1 MAKTIWFDLKW
12 KNIIHSALVETR
24 SIKLVILSNPY
35 DSDVVLG
42 LRPWSLV
49 VLNDKIVVS
58 DVGLRVKSWPWCA
71 TAAQTLSFG
80 LTYFQTTEESS
91 IFLWITRDLGLGP
104 WLSLRTK
111 PECDVVS
118 TIWPHHPGCQIT
130 CYAATEQLNT
140 SELTES
146 CCQCVCVE
154 IALPCAQI
162 TVGRWS
168 NNHLWSSVL
177 CRLSWPCPW
186 GYRGGSPTAVQA
198 WRPFPLWEPSHSHPI
213 VLV

>member
-42 LRPWSLV
+42 LRPWLSLTTKLWSQTLV
-49 VLNDKIVVS
+49 WES
-58 DVGLRVKSWPWCA
+58 SP

-80 LTYFQTTEESS
+80 LAYFQTTEESS

-130 CYAATEQLNT
+130 CYAATEQLIT

-186 GYRGGSPTAVQA
+186 GYSGGSPTAVQA
-198 WRPFPLWEPSHSHPI
+198 WRPLPLWEPSHSHPI

>member
-162 TVGRWS
+162 TLVDG
-168 NNHLWSSVL
+168 LIIICDLQCCVVFPGLVL
-177 CRLSWPCPW
+177 GGTAEAAPLPFRL
-186 GYRGGSPTAVQA
+186 GD
-198 WRPFPLWEPSHSHPI
+198 PSLYGSHPI
-213 VLV
+213 VTP